1 MAENANSGA
10 DRKLLAG
17 LEDLGNGAAFADQI
31 FSLVGSSQFF
41 AEFNREDIDLLASFM
56 RVYHA
61 KPEQLIIREG
71 DIGDYMLLV
80 IRGEVDIYKQNLMG
94 EKQLMTSVT
103 PGMTLGEMSMI
114 DGEPRFATCVAL
126 KETTF
131 SVLTREDMVKIIL
144 EKPSLGAKILI
155 KLVTMLSQ
163 RLRHTSATLLQYIG
177 SR

>member
-1 MAENANSGA
+1 MADNANSGA
-10 DRKLLAG
+10 NRKLLAG

-31 FSLVGSSQFF
+31 FSLVGGSQSF

-103 PGMTLGEMSMI
+103 PGMTLGERLII
-114 DGEPRFATCVAL
+114 D
-126 KETTF
+126 
-131 SVLTREDMVKIIL
+131 DD
-144 EKPSLGAKILI
+144 
-155 KLVTMLSQ
+155 
-163 RLRHTSATLLQYIG
+163 
-177 SR
+177 